1 MTSSGELYGLDVLLS
16 WAGRAVT
23 EVVSNR
29 RATVNF
35 NRHLRPE
42 VLPCSTECI
51 SFQRGKD
58 KKNCE
63 LGLTIVIP
71 IHLLANLVYMRVLS
85 LEEIASS
92 RPPIVYLGPL
102 THFPCTEFFNQV
114 VTHPPGECDVSEGG
128 VLFGKGRKYRGV
140 SDK

>member
-1 MTSSGELYGLDVLLS
+1 MTSSGELCGLAVLFS

-35 NRHLRPE
+35 NRHLRPKD
-42 VLPCSTECI
+42 LPSSTDCI
-51 SFQRGKD
+51 SCQRGKD

-63 LGLTIVIP
+63 LRVTIVIP
-71 IHLLANLVYMRVLS
+71 IHLFANLVYMRVLS

-92 RPPIVYLGPL
+92 GTADLQSF
-102 THFPCTEFFNQV
+102 T
-114 VTHPPGECDVSEGG
+114 
-128 VLFGKGRKYRGV
+128 
-140 SDK
+140 